1 MNKTIKFLINKN
13 DVYKRVDIYL
23 SEKINSLT
31 RSYIKKLI
39 EKGNLII
46 NGKKILSPSTK
57 IKEKDEILINV
68 IKSEENKLIPKNINI
83 NIVFEDK
90 DIIVID
96 KPKGMVVHP
105 GAGNREYTLANALAF
120 KFKNQLSDTSGK
132 LRPGIVHRID
142 KETSGLLVI
151 AKQLCSLELEQTI

>member
-46 NGKKILSPSTK
+46 NGKKT
-57 IKEKDEILINV
+57 N
-68 IKSEENKLIPKNINI
+68 
-83 NIVFEDK
+83 
-90 DIIVID
+90 
-96 KPKGMVVHP
+96 
-105 GAGNREYTLANALAF
+105 
-120 KFKNQLSDTSGK
+120 
-132 LRPGIVHRID
+132 
-142 KETSGLLVI
+142 
-151 AKQLCSLELEQTI
+151 

>member
-46 NGKKILSPSTK
+46 NGKNIISVN
-57 IKEKDEILINV
+57 KD
-68 IKSEENKLIPKNINI
+68 
-83 NIVFEDK
+83 
-90 DIIVID
+90 
-96 KPKGMVVHP
+96 KGK
-105 GAGNREYTLANALAF
+105 R
-120 KFKNQLSDTSGK
+120 
-132 LRPGIVHRID
+132 
-142 KETSGLLVI
+142 
-151 AKQLCSLELEQTI
+151 